1 MFQIEWLAPALNELT
16 DLWLTADSATRRAI
30 RDSVSTIEGR
40 LQRDPYSHG
49 ESREGSER
57 VIFFDPVG
65 ASVEVD
71 DDLMTVTVL
80 HVWRIR
86 KR

>member
-1 MFQIEWLAPALNELT
+1 MFQIEWLGSALDELT
-16 DLWLTADSATRRAI
+16 ELWLDADSASRRSI
-30 RDSVSTIEGR
+30 RAAVSTIEQQIR
-40 LQRDPYSHG
+40 RDPFSHG
-49 ESREGSER
+49 ASREGAER

-71 DDLMTVTVL
+71 DDNKTVTVL

-86 KR
+86 NR